1 MLEKIANTFRV
12 PDLRKRILFTLGLL
26 AVILGGYRRW
36 GWVRNRW
43 FRTIHLLAIG
53 IVIAES
59 WLGLACPLTQWENW
73 SREATG
79 GNAYSSSFIQHWLHE
94 ILFYDFAPWVFTM
107 SYTAFGILVLIAWLC
122 INSALSMFL
131 AVGQPSVRRAAAVG
145 AACATMRGDPA
156 ALVGADPDDRRER
169 RQPRRF

>member
-1 MLEKIANTFRV
+1 MRLLA
-12 PDLRKRILFTLGLL
+12 DLILVIHALFVAFVILGLM

-53 IVIAES
+53 SVIAES

-73 SREATG
+73 SRGAAG

-94 ILFYDFAPWVFTM
+94 ILFYDLAPWVFAVA
-107 SYTAFGILVLIAWLC
+107 YTAFGILVLIAWLFVPP
-122 INSALSMFL
+122 NPM
-131 AVGQPSVRRAAAVG
+131 RNRAI
-145 AACATMRGDPA
+145 RSNK
-156 ALVGADPDDRRER
+156 
-169 RQPRRF
+169 